1 MIETFVQA
9 EGWPEAGWEALA
21 ERAVSQALSVSP
33 YAVFLT
39 LATPIEIAIRLAS
52 DADVQALNKDYREK
66 DKPTNVL
73 SFPMLEPEAIAGLA
87 CGDESEM
94 EILLG
99 DIILAHETCVREAA
113 EKNVPLT
120 AHATH
125 LIVHGTLHLLGY
137 DHIGDDE
144 ANEMETLERKAM
156 AALGLHDPY
165 DDED

>member
-9 EGWPEAGWEALA
+9 EGWPKADWESLA
-21 ERAVSQALSVSP
+21 ERAVFQALSASS
-33 YAVFLT
+33 YAMFLT

-52 DADVQALNKDYREK
+52 DADVQALNKDYREN

-73 SFPMLEPEAIAGLA
+73 SFPMLDAEEMAGLA
-87 CGDESEM
+87 DGDESEM

-99 DIILAHETCVREAA
+99 DIILAYETCAREAI
-113 EKNVPLT
+113 EKNVPLA

-137 DHIGDDE
+137 DHIADDE
-144 ANEMETLERKAM
+144 ANEMETLERRAM
-156 AALGLHDPY
+156 AALGLHNPY